1 MSSESTPHIHVSK
14 SEGFV
19 PSERTAAA
27 LEALAEAL
35 AAEHGEEAEVAGFSM
50 DADRLKL
57 GTEFKSSIRSPQ
69 SLGFCFPQYRL
80 ETSKDGETKYENCLG
95 IYW

>member
-35 AAEHGEEAEVAGFSM
+35 AAEHAVDEEVSGFSM

-57 GTEFKSSIRSPQ
+57 GGDFKSSITKPG
-69 SLGFCFPQYRL
+69 SLDFCFPLYYFEKDPGGHS
-80 ETSKDGETKYENCLG
+80 ETCIGVF
-95 IYW
+95 W